1 MWYESKVKFEQVQED
16 GCTKMVTESY
26 MVDALTFT
34 DAEALTMKWVAQYV
48 SGELD
53 VVALKR
59 TNIKEVR
66 YNAEGD
72 KWYNCKLVFI
82 TLDEKSG
89 KEKKTNYNV
98 LVQASSTE
106 EGTKQVELL
115 MQGSMQ
121 DWELK
126 SITETNIMDVYA
138 HGGATQA

>member
-1 MWYESKVKFEQVQED
+1 M
-16 GCTKMVTESY
+16 
-26 MVDALTFT
+26 
-34 DAEALTMKWVAQYV
+34 
-48 SGELD
+48 
-53 VVALKR
+53 VALKR

-66 YNAEGD
+66 YNADGD

-89 KEKKTNYNV
+89 KKKKTSYNV
-98 LVQASSTE
+98 LVQASSIE
-106 EGTKQVELL
+106 DGKKQVELL

>member
-1 MWYESKVKFEQVQED
+1 MWYESKAKFEQVQED

-34 DAEALTMKWVAQYV
+34 EAEARTMEEVAQYV

-66 YNAEGD
+66 YNADGD
-72 KWYNCKLVFI
+72 K
-82 TLDEKSG
+82 
-89 KEKKTNYNV
+89 KKTSYNV
-98 LVQASSTE
+98 LVQASSIE
-106 EGTKQVELL
+106 DGKKQVELL

-126 SITETNIMDVYA
+126 SITENNIMDVYA

>member
-1 MWYESKVKFEQVQED
+1 MWYESKVKFEQVQVD

-34 DAEALTMKWVAQYV
+34 DAEARTMEEVAMYV

>member
-16 GCTKMVTESY
+16 GCTKMATESY

-34 DAEALTMKWVAQYV
+34 EAEARTMELVAQYV

-59 TNIKEVR
+59 TNIKEVC

-82 TLDEKSG
+82 ALDEKSG
-89 KEKKTNYNV
+89 KEKKTSYNV
-98 LVQASSTE
+98 LVQASSIE
-106 EGTKQVELL
+106 EGKKQVELL

-126 SITETNIMDVYA
+126 SITETKIMDVYA

>member
-1 MWYESKVKFEQVQED
+1 MWYETKARFEQLQED
-16 GCTKMVTESY
+16 GCNKMVTEAY

-34 DAEALTMKWVAQYV
+34 EAEARTTEEVSQYV

-53 VVALKR
+53 VVAIKR

-66 YNAEGD
+66 YNAGGE

-89 KEKKTNYNV
+89 KEKKSSYNI
-98 LVQASSTE
+98 LVQADSID
-106 EGTKQVELL
+106 EGKKQLVEH

-126 SITETNIMDVYA
+126 SITETNIVDVYA
-138 HGGATQA
+138 HQNSTNN

>member
-1 MWYESKVKFEQVQED
+1 MWYESKAKFEQVQED

-26 MVDALTFT
+26 MVDAFTFT
-34 DAEALTMKWVAQYV
+34 EAETRTMEEVAQYV

-59 TNIKEVR
+59 TNIKEVL
-66 YNAEGD
+66 YNADGD

-89 KEKKTNYNV
+89 KEKKTSYNV
-98 LVQASSTE
+98 LVQASSIE
-106 EGTKQVELL
+106 DGKKQVELL

>member
-34 DAEALTMKWVAQYV
+34 DAEARTMEEVAMYV

-66 YNAEGD
+66 YNGEGD

-115 MQGSMQ
+115 MQGLMQ

-138 HGGATQA
+138 HGGATQV

>member
-1 MWYESKVKFEQVQED
+1 MWYESKVKFEQVQVD

-34 DAEALTMKWVAQYV
+34 DAEARTMEEVAMYV

-66 YNAEGD
+66 YNADGD

-126 SITETNIMDVYA
+126 SITETNIIDVYT
-138 HGGATQA
+138 HGGVTQA